1 MSEDRLEEIKRDIVN
16 NAGSWDIIDSD
27 DVIWLMSELEKS
39 REEIAQLEK
48 RDKQVEIA
56 ILATRQQR
64 DDEFNRA
71 EKYKIELEK
80 SKAENKELQVVFDLQ
95 ATRTKKAEKMWQQAT
110 GKHDTLPDLGVLLD
124 WLMGEIK
131 RLNKMQPIA
140 NVTLSDDAKHFEGLA
155 EKQRRHRKWAIKEAR
170 HYLHFCCDWL
180 VDQTLRRRTE
190 KAEAEVKRLKSLL
203 SYQGT
208 HF

>member
-1 MSEDRLEEIKRDIVN
+1 MSDRLEEIKHRIEITCI
-16 NAGSWDIIDSD
+16 AGKYADGLSVEDKY
-27 DVIWLMSELEKS
+27 WLISELDQS
-39 REEIAQLEK
+39 R
-48 RDKQVEIA
+48 
-56 ILATRQQR
+56 
-64 DDEFNRA
+64 
-71 EKYKIELEK
+71 
-80 SKAENKELQVVFDLQ
+80 AENKEIWAVFDLQ
-95 ATRTKKAEKMWQQAT
+95 ATRTKKAETMWQQAT
-110 GKHDTLPDLGVLLD
+110 GKHSTLPDLGVLLD

-208 HF
+208 HS